1 MTYTDSAEP
10 LDTRL
15 TLSTPEGAD
24 LNLYPAGPWLRIL
37 AYSIDWLIRAA
48 LVILVIILARGSG
61 LMQAAG
67 LIAYF
72 LLEWFYPVFFEVCR
86 NGQTIGKKAL
96 GLRVIHDDGTPVTF
110 AGSMLRNLLRI
121 VDLLPVFYLAG
132 MVACVCNRQFK
143 RLGDLAAGT
152 LVVYTRPITAPPTLE
167 TQGRHPL
174 PADFTPEEQ
183 RMLVL
188 FAQRSATINQD
199 RQAELAQLLTPL
211 LPPGTD
217 PVLTLKRMAN
227 TVVGN

>member
-1 MTYTDSAEP
+1 MTHTDSAEP

-37 AYSIDWLIRAA
+37 AYSIDWLIR
-48 LVILVIILARGSG
+48 LILVIVVAALAQGSG

-72 LLEWFYPVFFEVCR
+72 LLEWFYPVFFEVLR
-86 NGQTIGKKAL
+86 NGQTIGKKAM
-96 GLRVIHDDGTPVTF
+96 GLRVINDDGTPITF

-121 VDLLPVFYLAG
+121 VDLLPVFYVAG
-132 MVACVCNRQFK
+132 LVSCVSNRQFK

-152 LVVYTRPITAPPTLE
+152 LVIYTHPSTAPPELE
-167 TQGRHPL
+167 TEGQQPL
-174 PADFTPEEQ
+174 PADLTPEEQ
-183 RMLVL
+183 RMLVI
-188 FAQRSATINQD
+188 FAQRSAAISQD
-199 RQAELAQLLTPL
+199 RQAELAQLLSPL
-211 LPPGTD
+211 LPAHSD

-227 TVVGN
+227 TIVGK

>member
-1 MTYTDSAEP
+1 MTYTDSSEP

-15 TLSTPEGAD
+15 SLSTPEGAD

-37 AYSIDWLIRAA
+37 AYSIDWLIRLA
-48 LVILVIILARGSG
+48 LVILVLMVARGSG

-72 LLEWFYPVFFEVCR
+72 LLEWFYPVYFEVCR
-86 NGQTIGKKAL
+86 NGQTLGKKAL
-96 GLRVIHDDGTPVTF
+96 GLRVINDDGTPVTF

-132 MVACVCNRQFK
+132 LVACVCNREFK

-152 LVVYTRPITAPPTLE
+152 LVVYTRPTNAPPPLE
-167 TQGRHPL
+167 TQGQHPL
-174 PADFTPEEQ
+174 PAGLSPEEQ

-188 FAQRSATINQD
+188 FAQRSATLSQD

-211 LPPGTD
+211 LPANAD

-227 TVVGN
+227 TVVGH